1 MGYAKE
7 KRKREDKKRKIK
19 IVLFG
24 ILIILVVAFAVVAC
38 IIPPSE
44 WKYRLKQP
52 DISKRGD
59 GELRVHFVDVGQGDA
74 TVVEL
79 PDGKVILIDGGNGSD
94 EANKSLIR
102 YLNALD
108 VDFID
113 YLVVTH
119 ADADH
124 CGGLTE
130 VLKYKEIG
138 YAYLPLVVE
147 ETDSAYAAFYSELV
161 KEGCSY
167 ATAQPPT
174 QDKKETRLSVIDGE
188 YPYTLVF
195 LYPDSAL
202 IDGIQPLPDDDN
214 AASVVLWL
222 DYMGTSLLFTGDAT
236 LETETRL
243 LMNDLGG
250 VHELYDVDIKSTEI
264 LKVAHHGS
272 DSSTGE
278 EFLQYLGNLQT
289 AVVSCGE
296 DNPYNHPS
304 IAVCERLETAGA
316 TLYRTDLDGHIVI
329 TADKGG
335 TYSVEII
342 D

>member
-24 ILIILVVAFAVVAC
+24 ILIIFVVVFAVVAC

-52 DISKRGD
+52 DISKRGE
-59 GELRVHFVDVGQGDA
+59 GELRIHFVDVGQGDA
-74 TVVEL
+74 TIVEL
-79 PDGKVILIDGGNGSD
+79 PDGKVMLIDGGNGSD

-119 ADADH
+119 ADVDH

-138 YAYLPLVVE
+138 HAYLPLLGD
-147 ETDSAYAAFYSELV
+147 ETDSDYVAFYNALV

-167 ATAQPPT
+167 STAQPPRL
-174 QDKKETRLSVIDGE
+174 DKKETQLSKVDGE

-195 LYPDSAL
+195 LYPDNAL
-202 IDGIQPLPDDDN
+202 VDEIEPLPQDEN
-214 AASVVLWL
+214 AVSSVLWL
-222 DYMGTSLLFTGDAT
+222 DYMGTSVLFTGDAT

-243 LMNDLGG
+243 LMNDIGG
-250 VHELYDVDIKSTEI
+250 VHGLYGADIKSTEI

-278 EFLQYLGNLQT
+278 EFVQYLENLQT

-296 DNPYNHPS
+296 NNPYNHPS
-304 IAVCERLETAGA
+304 IAVCERLETVGA
-316 TLYRTDLDGHIVI
+316 TLYRTDIDGHIMI
-329 TADKGG
+329 TADKDG
-335 TYSVEII
+335 TYSVEKIN
-342 D
+342 